1 MRNAG
6 QRFFFFC
13 RCFSAETE
21 AFSLVAIVFVLSAI
35 CYNNAFPRYK
45 DASLAFCF
53 ALGFLCLVFLS
64 DRLVDVRSSLRM
76 SGFSWSYALLLYVSN
91 FPRSVPLCF
100 LLSGYSRTLIHVYAD
115 GNGKRDYDRARCPL
129 AKRGG
134 RAEPHSTSPWRSRL
148 LRD

>member
-6 QRFFFFC
+6 QRFFFC

-45 DASLAFCF
+45 GASLAFCF

-76 SGFSWSYALLLYVSN
+76 SG
-91 FPRSVPLCF
+91 
-100 LLSGYSRTLIHVYAD
+100 LS
-115 GNGKRDYDRARCPL
+115 
-129 AKRGG
+129 
-134 RAEPHSTSPWRSRL
+134 
-148 LRD
+148 